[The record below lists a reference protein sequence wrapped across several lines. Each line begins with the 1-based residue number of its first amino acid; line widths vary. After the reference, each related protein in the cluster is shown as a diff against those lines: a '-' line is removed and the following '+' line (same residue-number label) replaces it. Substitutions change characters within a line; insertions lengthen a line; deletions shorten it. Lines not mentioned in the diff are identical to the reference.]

1 MLSLV
6 TTTRRKF
13 AWEVT
18 TVPYPRACSLT
29 VLPAVDSAVESA
41 VSVSEDDA
49 RVVTWTYPRRALTG
63 RPGQRRVGWDC
74 EGPVARDDDA
84 RATTCV
90 RADVMPGVA
99 AAVDMP
105 FQERVTDAARCRN
118 RVPALAA
125 APNMRRLK

>member
-1 MLSLV
+1 
-6 TTTRRKF
+6 
-13 AWEVT
+13 
-18 TVPYPRACSLT
+18 
-29 VLPAVDSAVESA
+29 VLPAVDCAVDSA

-63 RPGQRRVGWDC
+63 RPGQRRVGVGWDC